1 MKNLF
6 ILLLLLMTVV
16 TGTWAQ
22 IGLRIPLTLE
32 ATTDGTIMVY
42 EPKSG
47 MKYSKNGAI
56 ATMIG
61 STTISVTAG
70 DKVQFYGKG
79 TSITS
84 YRETKILVERPNVL
98 SMVIL

>member
-32 ATTDGTIMVY
+32 ATTDGTIMVC
-42 EPKSG
+42 
-47 MKYSKNGAI
+47 AQ
-56 ATMIG
+56 
-61 STTISVTAG
+61 G
-70 DKVQFYGKG
+70 DCPRVHFF
-79 TSITS
+79 TSLLGGL
-84 YRETKILVERPNVL
+84 KDF
-98 SMVIL
+98 